1 MASRNRSREAS
12 GGRAGEWPGNGF
24 REARGGPPAVRGADP
39 AGSAALDAALV
50 RVHDLA
56 GRPRGTGFVAD
67 HHGTVLTSHEA
78 VDGLTRLVLSS
89 AGDRRRVV
97 AAADVT
103 PLPELG
109 LALVST
115 EGLGVAPL
123 PLTTRERV
131 ESGTYV
137 RIAAGGWREARVL
150 GVTDVTYTATDRFH
164 VLGDAL
170 ELAVGTCGRDALRLG
185 GGAAG
190 GPVLDVT
197 TGAVL
202 GVLGTALSSGHSD
215 VGFAVALRSA
225 APGPL
230 ADLLAENAAT
240 VPAYGADLNLAGV
253 LALTATTV
261 TDGGPAAGTCGGPGA
276 VAPVERAGTAR
287 EFAAFAASPA
297 RVLGLVGAPGSG
309 RTTELAAL
317 AARRAGETDAAP
329 TLWLRGADL
338 HDDDMS
344 LADAARRTLARAAR
358 LVAAPDASRP
368 ADLGDTTPE
377 RLAHL
382 ARAAGR
388 PLLILL
394 DGPEEMPPVL
404 AHRLP
409 EWTEGTAAW
418 LRETEARLV
427 VACRAEYWEHA
438 GAEFPRELLYGADAG
453 APSAP
458 RAIGMPPSGRET
470 AARTSARASEVPPP
484 RASLAGGTGETD
496 AVPPYESAPERPGW
510 RAGTGGAA
518 ASWAGAPGAGDAAS
532 FRAGAPGAGD
542 TAASWAG
549 APGAGDAASFRAGA
563 PGAGDAAAS
572 WAGAPGAGDAAS
584 FRAGAPGA
592 GDAASFRAGAPGAG
606 DTAASWAGAPGAGEV
621 SPSWA
626 GARVPAPGAADG
638 VPAQGAAGG
647 GAALGAARGAPWPG
661 RSGGSVRPET
671 PSGVATAGPASG
683 TAAPAPGPAGVHARP
698 AVFHPGQGAAEP
710 LPTGLGAT
718 AGAGGAGWP
727 EGLSGVAAADVARGP
742 AASAPGAAVAE
753 PLPAGFGG
761 TAAAGGAWRP
771 EALSPVAA
779 AGLAPGP
786 AARAPRPAAPHPG
799 PAVAEPV
806 PAGSGATASFGGA
819 GLPPC
824 VRLGDLADDEAREAR
839 ARYRVPEGAL
849 ADPDARH
856 PLTLRLL
863 SEVHAALPGPPAP
876 ATVTRD
882 AVFAAYLD
890 LMCLRV
896 ATRLAG
902 ENGMHGTA
910 VRRLAAKVS
919 GQVHEAARRS
929 LGPGQGGLDRES
941 FEALFPWGPAPAR
954 LGGGT
959 GWAPAVLA
967 EGLFAPAGSGYRF
980 AHEELAD
987 WIQGIHLDLDGALRA
1002 LVHRR
1007 DTPPRGT
1014 RTLPVPH
1021 HRVGSVVEAL
1031 LLLARQHGV
1040 PQLALTLEELVHALD
1055 LDPHSWWAARLLA
1068 EVLTRVPDA
1077 TPYTEVLRLLADG
1090 IAERGGEGHRS
1101 PRVFG
1106 PGFWTALRL
1115 PGAVRLDLLR
1125 RLVLADG
1132 PPHEAGP
1139 RHLDT
1144 VAGLLSA
1151 DPAAVQPLLVRW
1163 FDDERPLPAAPHATV
1178 ATAAQALLHT
1188 HRHRGLDGLTE
1199 ALADS
1204 AHRRADEL
1212 LAVLAEEEPS
1222 ALCRAVERWARDE
1235 RPARQAAAVTHG
1247 LRTAPH
1253 ARTGADR
1260 ALLRHAA
1267 LVLLAGPS
1275 GSPLRGGALAL
1286 LVQDP
1291 GCRDRHLP
1299 SALDHFAAGDPY
1311 LPPSAVA
1318 AALPT
1323 HPGPVLEAFRVR
1335 LPGPDAGEAL
1345 RGLADATTP
1354 ALAGRVAAVVGRA
1367 VAERPETAGHLA
1379 AYVDRRLD
1387 RDPDPHAVLLPLVTR
1402 LLDDGPEPARAALA
1416 GILAA
1421 DGATA
1426 GAPVRRALREHL
1438 FAHEHEPAVLDALLH
1453 AAARCDGAELRAL
1466 VHRTG
1471 RLLVRTPEGA
1481 TRFDRGLVDLA
1492 RHLPGFATRLTG
1504 WLGDAPED
1512 WAALVGPSTR
1522 RTIEHLAGVRV
1533 PA

>member
-1 MASRNRSREAS
+1 MTSRNRSREAT
-12 GGRAGEWPGNGF
+12 GGRAGERPGDGS
-24 REARGGPPAVRGADP
+24 REARGGLPAVRGADP
-39 AGSAALDAALV
+39 AEHAAADAALI

-78 VDGLTRLVLSS
+78 VDGLSRLVLST
-89 AGDRRRVV
+89 AGGRRRVV
-97 AAADVT
+97 AAADVV
-103 PLPELG
+103 PLPALG
-109 LALVST
+109 LALVRT
-115 EGLGVAPL
+115 EGLGTAPL
-123 PLTTRERV
+123 PLSTRDRV
-131 ESGTYV
+131 EAGTYV

-150 GVTDVTYTATDRFH
+150 GATDVTYTATDRFH
-164 VLGDAL
+164 LLGDAL
-170 ELAVGTCGRDALRLG
+170 ELAIGTCGRDALRLG

-190 GPVLDVT
+190 GPVLDVA

-215 VGFAVALRSA
+215 VGFAVPLRRTA
-225 APGPL
+225 TGPL

-253 LALTATTV
+253 LALTATSV
-261 TDGGPAAGTCGGPGA
+261 TEAGPGA
-276 VAPVERAGTAR
+276 REPVERAGVTR
-287 EFAAFAASPA
+287 EFAAFAASGT
-297 RVLGLVGAPGSG
+297 RILGLVGAPGSG

-317 AARRAGETDAAP
+317 AARRSGGPAAAP

-338 HDDDMS
+338 HDEDMS

-358 LVAAPDASRP
+358 IVAAPDPDRSGP
-368 ADLGDTTPE
+368 VGLGDVTPE

-382 ARAAGR
+382 ARTAGR
-388 PLLILL
+388 PLLVVL

-409 EWTEGTAAW
+409 EWTEGTTAW
-418 LRETEARLV
+418 LRETGTRLV

-438 GAEFPRELLYGADAG
+438 GAEFPGELLYGPD
-453 APSAP
+453 
-458 RAIGMPPSGRET
+458 SG
-470 AARTSARASEVPPP
+470 
-484 RASLAGGTGETD
+484 
-496 AVPPYESAPERPGW
+496 
-510 RAGTGGAA
+510 
-518 ASWAGAPGAGDAAS
+518 
-532 FRAGAPGAGD
+532 
-542 TAASWAG
+542 
-549 APGAGDAASFRAGA
+549 
-563 PGAGDAAAS
+563 
-572 WAGAPGAGDAAS
+572 
-584 FRAGAPGA
+584 
-592 GDAASFRAGAPGAG
+592 
-606 DTAASWAGAPGAGEV
+606 V
-621 SPSWA
+621 SPSGPAGAARPPRWA
-626 GARVPAPGAADG
+626 GDVPSPRVSTGSGSWPGPGGAVWAADG
-638 VPAQGAAGG
+638 AVPSGGAVAVPGSGTVGGVPTPGASGGTCGSGAAGG
-647 GAALGAARGAPWPG
+647 VSSPGAGPREPGSGTVGGGPALGAGGGTCGSGAAGGVSSPGAGPREPGSGTVGGVSRPGVSGGTCGSGAAGGVSSPGAGPREPGSGAVGGGPALGAGGGTSGGAAWPRRTVGTTVGTTAGTTTGTTAGTTTGTTVGPGPAPGTAASLARGTAASPAPATAADP
-661 RSGGSVRPET
+661 SGGTEAVE
-671 PSGVATAGPASG
+671 GGPASVPRVTVG
-683 TAAPAPGPAGVHARP
+683 
-698 AVFHPGQGAAEP
+698 
-710 LPTGLGAT
+710 
-718 AGAGGAGWP
+718 
-727 EGLSGVAAADVARGP
+727 ARGR
-742 AASAPGAAVAE
+742 GY
-753 PLPAGFGG
+753 
-761 TAAAGGAWRP
+761 
-771 EALSPVAA
+771 
-779 AGLAPGP
+779 
-786 AARAPRPAAPHPG
+786 
-799 PAVAEPV
+799 
-806 PAGSGATASFGGA
+806 A

-824 VRLGDLADDEAREAR
+824 VRLGDLRDDEAREAR
-839 ARYRVPEGAL
+839 ARHGVPEGAL
-849 ADPDARH
+849 ADPDAGH
-856 PLTLRLL
+856 PLTIRLL
-863 SEVHAALPGPPAP
+863 SEVRAALPGPAAP
-876 ATVTRD
+876 VPVARD
-882 AVFAAYLD
+882 AVFTAYLD

-902 ENGMHGTA
+902 ENGLHGTA

-941 FEALFPWGPAPAR
+941 FEALFPCGPAPAR

-967 EGLFAPAGSGYRF
+967 EGLFVPAGSGYRF

-987 WIQGIHLDLDGALRA
+987 WIQGTHLDLDEALRA

-1007 DTPPRGT
+1007 DAPLGT
-1014 RTLPVPH
+1014 HTLHVPH
-1021 HRVGSVVEAL
+1021 HRIGSVVEAL

-1068 EVLTRVPDA
+1068 EALTRVPDA
-1077 TPYTEVLRLLADG
+1077 APYTDVLRLLAEG
-1090 IAERGGEGHRS
+1090 IAERGGDGE
-1101 PRVFG
+1101 PTPQVFG
-1106 PGFWTALRL
+1106 PGFWTALRV
-1115 PGAVRLDLLR
+1115 PEATRLDLLR

-1132 PPHEAGP
+1132 PPHAPGP

-1144 VAGLLSA
+1144 VAALLTA
-1151 DPAAVQPLLVRW
+1151 DPTTVQPLLVRW
-1163 FDDERPLPAAPHATV
+1163 FDDERPLPATPHATV

-1199 ALADS
+1199 VLVDS
-1204 AHRRADEL
+1204 THRRADEL

-1222 ALCRAVERWARDE
+1222 ALCRAVERWARTE
-1235 RPARQAAAVTHG
+1235 RPARQRAAVTHG

-1260 ALLRHAA
+1260 TLLRHAA

-1275 GSPLRGGALAL
+1275 DSPLRGGALAL

-1291 GCRDRHLP
+1291 DCRDRHLP
-1299 SALDHFAAGDPY
+1299 RALDLFAACDPY

-1323 HPGPVLEAFRVR
+1323 HPEPVLEAFRAR
-1335 LPGPDAGEAL
+1335 LLGPDAGEAL
-1345 RGLADATTP
+1345 RRLADATTP
-1354 ALAGRVAAVVGRA
+1354 PLTLRVAAL
-1367 VAERPETAGHLA
+1367 VARTVTERPETAGHLA

-1387 RDPDPHAVLLPLVTR
+1387 RDPAPRAVLLPLVIR

-1416 GILAA
+1416 GVLAA

-1426 GAPVRRALREHL
+1426 SAPLRRELREHL

-1453 AAARCDGAELRAL
+1453 AAARCDGEELRAL

-1492 RHLPGFATRLTG
+1492 RHLPGFAPRLTG
-1504 WLGDAPED
+1504 WLTDAPED

-1522 RTIEHLAGVRV
+1522 RTIEHLAGARV